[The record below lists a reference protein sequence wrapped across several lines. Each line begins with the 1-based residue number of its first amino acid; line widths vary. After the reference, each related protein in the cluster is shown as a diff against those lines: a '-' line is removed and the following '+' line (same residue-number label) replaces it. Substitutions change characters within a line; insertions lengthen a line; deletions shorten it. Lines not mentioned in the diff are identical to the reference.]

1 LEKKTGN
8 ADQLARNTLFSFV
21 SYGLNFFFSTLVIF
35 AIARVFSVEIFGI
48 FTFSQNYTGL
58 FAILADFGI
67 SIYLT
72 REIAHKNIFL
82 FDNFSNIIKVKI
94 LISIFTFLIVIVSCR
109 AIGYP
114 AETASTISY
123 LTIAVILNSFV
134 NLYKGYYRGIEKL
147 EYEALISGL
156 SSFVLFVFVITAI
169 YINPDIVFVAKVYV
183 LSRMVGVGI
192 TIIIARN
199 IKGLYRKNPFTL
211 GFIKDFLR
219 QASPYALQT
228 LFGIIYFQIDAV
240 MLERMRGNY
249 EVGIYQLA
257 VKIILIGLVFCDVI
271 QNAFLPTLS
280 RLMKESFVSMINV
293 AKNMNKYLL
302 TLGIFFFII
311 VFDNA
316 EDLINLT
323 VGEKYLASVTV
334 LKLLSLLLVIRL
346 LAAAYGVVLTA
357 VGRQELRM
365 YSTIVA
371 SFFNII
377 LNYIL
382 ISRYG
387 YLGAA
392 ITSILTNALVLVLF
406 LVFSYRFTKS
416 FLFDKKLINFVFV
429 ILAWGIS
436 NMLSSQLGFFASG
449 ILTCLV
455 FIAAVY
461 LLILE
466 NQERQIITTFI
477 SRLRG

>member
-1 LEKKTGN
+1 
-8 ADQLARNTLFSFV
+8 
-21 SYGLNFFFSTLVIF
+21 LNFFFSILVIF

-67 SIYLT
+67 TIYLT
-72 REIAHKNIFL
+72 REIAHKNEFL
-82 FDNFSNIIKVKI
+82 IDNFSNIIKVKI
-94 LISIFTFLIVIVSCR
+94 LISIFTFLIVTVSCK

-134 NLYKGYYRGIEKL
+134 NLYKGYYRGIERL

-156 SSFVLFVFVITAI
+156 CSFVLFVFVVTAI
-169 YINPDIVFVAKVYV
+169 YINPDIVFIAKVYV
-183 LSRMVGVGI
+183 LSRIVGVGI

-199 IKGLYRKNPFTL
+199 IKGLYRKNPFTV

-219 QASPYALQT
+219 QASPYAIQA

-280 RLMKESFVSMINV
+280 RLMRESFVNMINV
-293 AKNMNKYLL
+293 AKNMNKYLII
-302 TLGIFFFII
+302 LGIFFFII

-316 EDLINLT
+316 EELINLT

-334 LKLLSLLLVIRL
+334 LKLLSSLLIIRL
-346 LAAAYGVVLTA
+346 LATAYGVVLTA
-357 VGRQELRM
+357 VGHQELRM
-365 YSTIVA
+365 YSTIIA
-371 SFFNII
+371 SFFNIV

-392 ITSILTNALVLVLF
+392 ITSILTNILLLALF
-406 LVFSYRFTKS
+406 LIFSCRFTKS
-416 FLFDKKLINFVFV
+416 LLFHRRLINLIFV
-429 ILAWGIS
+429 IPVLGITRILS
-436 NMLSSQLGFFASG
+436 NQWGFFTSN

-461 LLILE
+461 MLILE
-466 NQERQIITTFI
+466 NQERRIITDFI
-477 SRLRG
+477 SRLRR